1 MKIQGIILLL
11 HNYNVT
17 IVLGLQERHYTA
29 GDTSCDHLF
38 RSASALL
45 WWWTSHRE
53 ELAGSLTSR

>member
-29 GDTSCDHLF
+29 GEIGAEIDGPC
-38 RSASALL
+38 
-45 WWWTSHRE
+45 
-53 ELAGSLTSR
+53 G